1 MHDSTTLKAT
11 FDDYVARDL
20 ELKGSKQTLDRR
32 VPTRWNSDFACLKA
46 HIHFKSVIQAMTAVD
61 SLKLSAYRLSSTQWK
76 LAEDLK
82 DILEVCDH
90 LNQDNICFNGRIL
103 DI

>member
-1 MHDSTTLKAT
+1 VAGLACCVHDSTTLEAT

-32 VPTRWNSDFACLKA
+32 VPTHRNSDFACLKA

-61 SLKLSAYRLSSTQWK
+61 SLKLSAYWLNSTQWK
-76 LAEDLK
+76 LAEDCK
-82 DILEVCDH
+82 DILEVCVH
-90 LNQDNICFNGRIL
+90 YNQ
-103 DI
+103 